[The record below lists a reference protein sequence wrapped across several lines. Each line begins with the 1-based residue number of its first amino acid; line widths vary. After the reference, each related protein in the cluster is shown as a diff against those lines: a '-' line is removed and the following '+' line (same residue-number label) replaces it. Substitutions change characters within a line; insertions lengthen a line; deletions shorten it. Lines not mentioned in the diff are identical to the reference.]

1 MKLLEDGGEQ
11 RDSVCVSVCV
21 SVRVFIG
28 IRELNPLLFLI
39 EN

>member
-11 RDSVCVSVCV
+11 RDSVCV